1 MRKLFSSQLG
11 FSIMELMV
19 GVGIAG
25 GIALVGSQL
34 MSDHVSHKKHLE
46 DKSEINRITQSVKYA
61 LADRESC
68 SRNLN
73 TFSGSQTFTTP
84 QNISSVVNSKGG
96 VVVSAPSPQGSYS
109 LESMSIIRNANNQKV
124 LDFVLTF
131 DWGKRKFNNDNRANP
146 ALASKIV
153 KRISV
158 FASFDPEVSTWRC
171 GEIMADDRDALKQE
185 LCEALGAVA
194 VWDNDLDRCR
204 IKEIK
209 CGPNQV
215 PVMMTSLGSYD
226 CRPTMSTINPND
238 LINTNVVPCGEG
250 ATAQISV
257 VGNRYTITCT
267 GTPTSPPPPA
277 CTPSSWL
284 VGPWDTCSSGGTQ
297 TRSVICANTEC
308 GCTPPAPAASQTC
321 TPPCVPSAWN
331 YGTWSTCSGG
341 TQTRTAFCGN
351 ITCGCSGPAVT
362 TQSCFMPAPACCP
375 RTGAMV
381 DSCSLEC
388 AHDPYYIGPN
398 RCTGGTMQLQ
408 CY

>member
-1 MRKLFSSQLG
+1 MRKLLNSQLG

-25 GIALVGSQL
+25 GVALVGSQL

-46 DKSEINRITQSVKYA
+46 DKSEINRITQTVKYA

-73 TFSGSQTFTTP
+73 AFLESETFSTP
-84 QNISSVVNSKGG
+84 QSISSLVNSKGS

-109 LESMSIIRNANNQKV
+109 LESINIIRNANNQKV

-146 ALASKIV
+146 ADASKIV
-153 KRISV
+153 KRVSV
-158 FASFDPEVSTWRC
+158 FAGFDRDLESPAWRC

-185 LCEALGAVA
+185 LCEALGEIAE
-194 VWDNDLDRCR
+194 WDDDLDRCR
-204 IKEIK
+204 IKEIE

-257 VGNRYTITCT
+257 VGNRYTITCS
-267 GTPTSPPPPA
+267 GTPTTPPPPA
-277 CTPSSWL
+277 CTPSNWL
-284 VGPWDTCSSGGTQ
+284 VGPWETCTSGGSQ
-297 TRSVICANTEC
+297 TRSVTCANTTC
-308 GCTPPAPAASQTC
+308 GCVAPTPASTQSC
-321 TPPCVPSAWN
+321 TPPCVPSAWS
-331 YGTWSTCSGG
+331 YGSWGACSGG
-341 TQTRTAFCGN
+341 TQTRTALCGN
-351 ITCGCSGPAVT
+351 IACGCTGSPVT
-362 TQSCFMPAPACCP
+362 TQSCFTPPPACCP

-381 DSCSLEC
+381 NNCSVDC
-388 AHDPYYIGPN
+388 PSSPYLGPN
-398 RCTGGTMQLQ
+398 YCLSNQLQ